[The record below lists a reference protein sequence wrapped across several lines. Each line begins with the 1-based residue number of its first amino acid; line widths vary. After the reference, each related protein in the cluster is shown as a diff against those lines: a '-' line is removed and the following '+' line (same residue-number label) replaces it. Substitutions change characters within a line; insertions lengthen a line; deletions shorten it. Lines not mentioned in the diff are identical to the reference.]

1 MKRHSILL
9 FVVIMLFALTASAVA
24 EEQKWDLGGR
34 VIRIQTRWRDVT
46 PLGARGDYNWFEP
59 DARLQAHVKA
69 VEEMFNC
76 KIEFVMP
83 GSHLAA
89 AEELRRAVL
98 AGDQPFDFSHITE
111 SLPELAIDGLIQPLD
126 DVLGPDFYD
135 DFPPM
140 FRRYGTE
147 NGATVAGK
155 TYGFEALNY
164 SAESRYL
171 FWNKSLFEREGLESL
186 YDIYARGEWTWDKF
200 AEMAYALTKD
210 TDGDGVYDQFG
221 VCANSFRDEIIDM
234 LVSNGARLTKV
245 DENGKVVWDLLA
257 PEVIETMDF
266 MQKLW
271 ADGVWTDGI
280 EKTQAGMIFVI
291 GTSIID
297 PVYQEG
303 PDEWGIIP
311 PPQGPH
317 SKGEINGFSRWVG
330 YIPVYV
336 ENPREV
342 IEVVSAL
349 WQTKQPYIGDFETW
363 EEQYWSRFLWAVHD
377 EESYNFLKD
386 PGLEPVLV
394 PSQIEFLIALG
405 KASPNWNQVFG
416 QIVKEG
422 ASPTSTL
429 AAWEPVLQGI
439 LDEMLGQ

>member
-1 MKRHSILL
+1 
-9 FVVIMLFALTASAVA
+9 
-24 EEQKWDLGGR
+24 
-34 VIRIQTRWRDVT
+34 
-46 PLGARGDYNWFEP
+46 
-59 DARLQAHVKA
+59 
-69 VEEMFNC
+69 
-76 KIEFVMP
+76 
-83 GSHLAA
+83 
-89 AEELRRAVL
+89 
-98 AGDQPFDFSHITE
+98 
-111 SLPELAIDGLIQPLD
+111 
-126 DVLGPDFYD
+126 
-135 DFPPM
+135 
-140 FRRYGTE
+140 
-147 NGATVAGK
+147 
-155 TYGFEALNY
+155 
-164 SAESRYL
+164 
-171 FWNKSLFEREGLESL
+171 
-186 YDIYARGEWTWDKF
+186 
-200 AEMAYALTKD
+200 MAYALTKD